1 LDKSKLLYTSYD
13 ILVQSRTVEEV
24 VVGTKVENL
33 SILPSN
39 LDLAGAEVE
48 LANMPGREYVLRES
62 LAVAKRKFDIII
74 VDCPPNI
81 GILTVNAIIACDLL
95 IIPVQSEFYSMEA
108 LPTLL
113 RFMKIVK
120 SKAKTDF
127 EYLILVT
134 MHDARTALSRKTVQQ
149 LKDRFNSHVINTH
162 IPRTI
167 KIAEAP
173 SKGIPGILWNP
184 KNKGAQ
190 RYRELAKELLET
202 TLADKATMN
211 TAVHE
216 S

>member
-149 LKDRFNSHVINTH
+149 LKDRFHSHVINTH

-173 SKGIPGILWNP
+173 SKGIPGVLWNP
-184 KNKGAQ
+184 KNKGSQ